1 MLNIQNLDPTVAMH
15 HLITGLRPKVL
26 VNSLCKKLTSNL
38 DELRRRVAK
47 YMQMKELVKYRNQVR
62 MDSVLAKQDNEKSN
76 SNKAQYDG
84 RRDRP
89 PREPHYTHYTPLTA
103 TRSYTIDETHTAAIL
118 HIFIRTR
125 TQLKTLSVTPQS
137 RSLDKGMQCLKR
149 QNRRPH

>member
-89 PREPHYTHYTPLTA
+89 P
-103 TRSYTIDETHTAAIL
+103 
-118 HIFIRTR
+118 
-125 TQLKTLSVTPQS
+125 
-137 RSLDKGMQCLKR
+137 
-149 QNRRPH
+149 

>member
-1 MLNIQNLDPTVAMH
+1 MH

-103 TRSYTIDETHTAAIL
+103 TRSHIIDQALTVDILTILIRANTPPKFNQRTTRECYMASLRLCLHAKEEAPKVVHYVLAKMETE
-118 HIFIRTR
+118 
-125 TQLKTLSVTPQS
+125 
-137 RSLDKGMQCLKR
+137 
-149 QNRRPH
+149 